1 MMTHV
6 NIFLFMFSLLPGVVA
21 VVRVFQSY
29 KKYLHR
35 YLQSWGY
42 HLIFVNVVILLSLIN
57 NYIFANLF
65 PRFMSSAAL
74 WVECGYRVTASIA
87 ELGWGYTLIL
97 TCRQLLQKE
106 VSMTFKKAYWGV
118 STVLVI
124 THMAAAVITIARK
137 DALPVLLIDVF
148 LLLVIEG
155 ILCGTMIYLL
165 SGARQLKESSKQ
177 KAVRVFAALYLI
189 PISLVLVVS
198 ILHILAGVSNNVLI
212 IFVSIYLFII
222 YGMSILYLKRFMEI
236 YHGRLEVLNP
246 NKESLEAL
254 YKKYNISKREQE
266 VIVLVCEGKTN
277 KQIEDQLFI
286 SLQTVKDHIT
296 RIYRKT
302 GVRNRVQLTNL
313 FREP

>member
-6 NIFLFMFSLLPGVVA
+6 NIFLFIFSLLLGAAA

-29 KKYLHR
+29 KKYLHK

-57 NYIFANLF
+57 NYIFTNLLS
-65 PRFMSSAAL
+65 RFMSCAAL

-87 ELGWGYTLIL
+87 GFGWGYTIIL
-97 TCRQLLQKE
+97 VCRQLLQKG
-106 VSMTFKKAYWGV
+106 VSMTFKKIYWGV
-118 STVLVI
+118 SIVLVMV
-124 THMAAAVITIARK
+124 HMAAAVITIANK
-137 DALPVLLIDVF
+137 DVLPVLLIDAFFTLIV
-148 LLLVIEG
+148 EM
-155 ILCGTMIYLL
+155 ILGGTMIYIL
-165 SGARQLKESSKQ
+165 SGAGQLKETGKQ
-177 KAVRVFAALYLI
+177 KAVRVFAVLYLI
-189 PISLVLVVS
+189 PVSLVLGVS
-198 ILHILAGVSNNVLI
+198 LLHVLANLSNNVLL

-236 YHGRLEVLNP
+236 YHGRLEVLTP
-246 NKESLEAL
+246 NKERREAL

-266 VIVLVCEGKTN
+266 IIALVCEGKTN

-302 GVRNRVQLTNL
+302 GAGNRVQLTNL